1 MNLAII
7 TGGSRGLG
15 GALVRH
21 YRTQGWT
28 VLELSR
34 SGGGEHHLTIDLA
47 DVGPAMKQVEEKFG
61 ALAQSGWDH
70 IAFINNAG
78 LLSPVLPVRKL
89 GDADIVNNV
98 AVNVT
103 GAIRLMAAFVRCFDT
118 TKAFKVV
125 ANISSG
131 AALKGYSGWSL
142 YCTSKAGT
150 ENFIRT
156 LAIEQAGAAHP
167 FTCINIAPGV
177 IDTGMQEEIRGVSKE
192 NFPDVANFIQYKDSG
207 QLRKPEA
214 VAKTVFR
221 ILDEKPENGRRYNV
235 ADYD

>member
-15 GALVRH
+15 SALVK
-21 YRTQGWT
+21 YYGEQNWT
-28 VLELSR
+28 VLDLSR
-34 SGGGEHHLTIDLA
+34 SGSGEHHLAVDLA
-47 DVGPAMKQVEEKFG
+47 DPGPAMKQVWEKFT
-61 ALAQSGWDH
+61 ALAQNSWDN

-78 LLSPVLPVRKL
+78 LLSPVLPVHKL
-89 GDADIVNNV
+89 GDENIVNNI

-103 GAIRLMAAFVRCFDT
+103 GAIRLMAAFVRCFHST
-118 TKAFKVV
+118 AASKVV

-131 AALKGYSGWSL
+131 AASKGYFGWSL

-156 LAIEQAGAAHP
+156 LAVEQAGAAHP
-167 FTCINIAPGV
+167 ITCINIGPGV

-192 NFPDVANFIQYKDSG
+192 NFPDVANFIQYQESG

-221 ILDEKPENGRRYNV
+221 ILSEKPENGKRYNV